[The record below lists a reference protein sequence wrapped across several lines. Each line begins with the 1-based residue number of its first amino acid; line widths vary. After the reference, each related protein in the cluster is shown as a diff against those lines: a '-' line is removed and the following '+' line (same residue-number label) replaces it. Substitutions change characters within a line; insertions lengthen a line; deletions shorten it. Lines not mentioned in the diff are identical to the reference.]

1 MNFENFPNYTKFLN
15 KTILAVDYG
24 TKVTGLG
31 IFTPGRDPYPMPF
44 GKIIYKS
51 DDQIICDIKSIIDDE
66 LVEVIVLGL
75 PLYTDGNESDMTEK
89 VKKFSEEFLKTLD
102 GVELYLQDETL
113 TSYEAAERMKNSP
126 RYNFKVD
133 MREIDAL
140 AASIILEDFIKNEI
154 A

>member
-1 MNFENFPNYTKFLN
+1 MNFEKFPNYTKFLN

-31 IFTPGRDPYPMPF
+31 IFTPGRDPYPMPH

-51 DDQIICDIKSIIDDE
+51 DDQVIQEIKSIVDDE
-66 LVEVIVLGL
+66 FAEVIVLGL
-75 PLYTDGNESDMTEK
+75 PYYTDGNESEMTEK
-89 VKKFSEEFLKTLD
+89 VKKFGESLKTALS
-102 GVELYLQDETL
+102 GIEVFLQDETL
-113 TSYEAAERMKNSP
+113 TSYEAQERMKNSP

-133 MREIDAL
+133 LKEIDAL

-154 A
+154 E

>member
-1 MNFENFPNYTKFLN
+1 MSFENFPNYTKFLN

-31 IFTPGRDPYPMPF
+31 IFTPGRDPYPMPH
-44 GKIIYKS
+44 GKIIYKN
-51 DDQIICDIKSIIDDE
+51 DHQIIEEIKSVIDE
-66 LVEVIVLGL
+66 EFVEVIVLGL
-75 PLYTDGNESDMTEK
+75 PLYTDGNESDMTER
-89 VKKFSEEFLKTLD
+89 VKKFSEELLTSLNA
-102 GVELYLQDETL
+102 VELYLQDETL

-133 MREIDAL
+133 MKEIDAL

-154 A
+154 D